1 MPAGPA
7 EGRSVNGREG
17 RGEMRERVV
26 EAVLPNIAF
35 DGWSMTALRAGA
47 AAAGYAEADAAVLF
61 PRGPIEAVEVHLAL
75 SDRRMAEGFATLD
88 LASAGRTD
96 RVRAA
101 IRLRL
106 EQNAPHREA
115 VRHALALLAL
125 PPHAPLALRSL
136 YGTVD
141 LIWHLAGDRATD
153 FSFYTKRALLAGV
166 YGATVPVWLD
176 DRTGDLS
183 VTFDFLDRRL
193 RDVGRLPKAIGRL
206 GRFCPRPPGVRRFS
220 RRFGR

>member
-1 MPAGPA
+1 MNGP
-7 EGRSVNGREG
+7 EGREA
-17 RGEMRERVV
+17 MRERVV
-26 EAVLPNIAF
+26 AAALPDVAF

-47 AAAGYAEADAAVLF
+47 AAAGCAEADAAVLF
-61 PRGPIEAVEVHLAL
+61 PRGPIEAVEVHLAV
-75 SDRRMAEGFATLD
+75 SDRRMAEAFAALD
-88 LASAGRTD
+88 LASAGTTG
-96 RVRAA
+96 RVRTA

-176 DRTGDLS
+176 DRTEDLS

-193 RDVGRLPKAIGRL
+193 RDVGRLPKVIGRL
-206 GRFCPRPPGVRRFS
+206 GRLCPRPPGLRRFS
-220 RRFGR
+220 GRFGR